1 MQQLNMSNFE
11 QKMHLEAALFL
22 SNQGISISDLS
33 RKMNLSPKTIR
44 KLVLEIIIDYKNH
57 SESLEIIENEDIIC
71 MQVKNEIMREPG
83 LIKFLHSPK
92 LKPGEIKTLGYIAIN
107 QPIEQQDIID
117 FVGISAKRS
126 IRELYKQNFISMTK
140 IQMKY
145 LDENGKERKK
155 SIKEF
160 KTTQIFAE
168 YFGIE
173 NNINQIQEK
182 LSDSISKFS

>member
-1 MQQLNMSNFE
+1 MQQLEMSNFE

-22 SNQGISISDLS
+22 SNQGISIAELS
-33 RKMNLSPKTIR
+33 RKMNLSPKTVR
-44 KLVLEIIIDYKNH
+44 KLANELINDYQNLWG
-57 SESLEIIENEDIIC
+57 SLEIYENEEIISMRVRNDIMIDT
-71 MQVKNEIMREPG
+71 KLTN
-83 LIKFLHSPK
+83 FLHSPK
-92 LKPGEIKTLGYIAIN
+92 LKTGEIKTLGYIAIN

-126 IRELYKQNFISMTK
+126 IQQLFKQNFIVMSK
-140 IQMKY
+140 IQNKY

-155 SIKEF
+155 TSKEF
-160 KTTQIFAE
+160 KTTQFFAD

-182 LSDSISKFS
+182 LSQSISKFS

>member
-1 MQQLNMSNFE
+1 MQQFKMSNFE
-11 QKMHLEAALFL
+11 QKMHLEAKLFL
-22 SNQGISISDLS
+22 SNQGISIADLS
-33 RKMNLSPKTIR
+33 KKMNLSPKTI
-44 KLVLEIIIDYKNH
+44 KILVKELILDYQNQ
-57 SESLEIIENEDIIC
+57 SESLEIYENEDIIF
-71 MQVKNEIMREPG
+71 MGVRKEIILDPK
-83 LIKFLHSPK
+83 LSKFLHSPK

-126 IRELYKQNFISMTK
+126 IQQLFKQNLIAMSK
-140 IQMKY
+140 IQNKY

-155 SIKEF
+155 TTKEF
-160 KTTQIFAE
+160 KTTKYFAD

-182 LSDSISKFS
+182 LSESISKFS

>member
-1 MQQLNMSNFE
+1 MLNFE
-11 QKMHLEAALFL
+11 HKMHLEAILFL
-22 SNQGISISDLS
+22 STQGISIFELS
-33 RKMNLSPKTIR
+33 KKMNLSSKSIR
-44 KLVLEIIIDYKNH
+44 NLLKELIFDYRNL
-57 SESLEIIENEDIIC
+57 SGSLEIYENEDIIY
-71 MQVKNEIMREPG
+71 MSVRKEIILEPK
-83 LIKFLHSPK
+83 LSKFLHSPK

-126 IRELYKQNFISMTK
+126 IQQLFKQNFIAMSK
-140 IQMKY
+140 IQNKY

-155 SIKEF
+155 TTKEF
-160 KTTQIFAE
+160 KTTQFFAD

-182 LSDSISKFS
+182 LNESISKLS

>member
-1 MQQLNMSNFE
+1 MQQLKMSNFE

-22 SNQGISISDLS
+22 SNQGISIADLS

-44 KLVLEIIIDYKNH
+44 KLVIELINDYQNQ
-57 SESLEIIENEDIIC
+57 SESLEIYEDEDIIH
-71 MQVKNEIMREPG
+71 MQVRNEIMRDPR
-83 LIKFLHSPK
+83 LLKFLHSPK

-107 QPIEQQDIID
+107 QPIDQQDIID
-117 FVGISAKRS
+117 FIGISAKRS
-126 IRELYKQNFISMTK
+126 IRELSKQNFISMSK

-182 LSDSISKFS
+182 LNDSISKFS